1 MWSFHGKISK
11 RSQREGFIDIPW
23 EEVGGE
29 EDSGSATAGLFNR
42 PVLQPNDLEILEAEE
57 LVGAARSSTSTTTPK
72 TNMFVATGNFLG
84 LS

>member
-1 MWSFHGKISK
+1 ME
-11 RSQREGFIDIPW
+11 RYQREAKEKALLTSHGRKW
-23 EEVGGE
+23 EEKKTQ
-29 EDSGSATAGLFNR
+29 DQQQAGLFNR